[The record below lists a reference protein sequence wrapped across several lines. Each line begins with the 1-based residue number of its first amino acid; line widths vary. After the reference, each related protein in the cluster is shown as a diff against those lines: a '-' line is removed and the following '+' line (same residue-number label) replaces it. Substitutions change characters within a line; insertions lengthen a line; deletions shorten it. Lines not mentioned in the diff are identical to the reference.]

1 MPDPSDRCRA
11 AEAFRALD
19 TGSALAQHRV
29 WLRVERGLA
38 ERRRL
43 RRRRLAW
50 AAGVATTAA
59 AAITLVLPGALG
71 AARSFYEPSQ
81 QQRQQAAIAAVVRM
95 LGETNGGANS
105 GTNGLGDLVRQVAAG
120 TDSGAR

>member
-1 MPDPSDRCRA
+1 MPEPPVRRRA

-29 WLRVERGLA
+29 WLCVERELA

-43 RRRRLAW
+43 GRRRLAW
-50 AAGVATTAA
+50 AAGIATTAA
-59 AAITLVLPGALG
+59 AAIALVLPGALG

-95 LGETNGGANS
+95 LGDANGTGKS
-105 GTNGLGDLVRQVAAG
+105 GTNGLSDVVRHLAAG
-120 TDSGAR
+120 TDAGAR